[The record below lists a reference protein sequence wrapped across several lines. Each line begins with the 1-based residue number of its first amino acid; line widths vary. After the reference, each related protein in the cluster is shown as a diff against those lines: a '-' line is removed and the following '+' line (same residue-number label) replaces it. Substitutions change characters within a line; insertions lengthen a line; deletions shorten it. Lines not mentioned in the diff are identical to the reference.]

1 MRAIVSVLGQ
11 DRPGIIAHVS
21 TALYK
26 CNANILDI
34 SQTVLRDEI
43 FAMTMLIDLSKLNTS
58 FGDLK
63 EKLDCVSGEIGM
75 EIKLQREEI
84 FKSMHRV

>member
-1 MRAIVSVLGQ
+1 MRAIVSVLGH
-11 DRPGIIAHVS
+11 DKPGIIAHVS
-21 TALYK
+21 TALYE
-26 CNANILDI
+26 CNTNILDI

-43 FAMTMLIDLSKLNTS
+43 FAMTMLIDLSKTNTS
-58 FGDLK
+58 FGELK
-63 EKLDCVSGEIGM
+63 TKLEAVSEEIGM

>member
-11 DRPGIIAHVS
+11 DRPGIIAQVS
-21 TALYK
+21 TALAEA
-26 CNANILDI
+26 NVNILDI

-43 FAMTMLIDLSKLNTS
+43 FAMTMLIDMSGANCS
-58 FGDLK
+58 FGEVK
-63 EKLDCVSGEIGM
+63 GRLDGVSESLGM
-75 EIKLQREEI
+75 QIRLQRDEI

>member
-11 DRPGIIAHVS
+11 DRPGIIARVS
-21 TALYK
+21 TALAES
-26 CNANILDI
+26 NVNILDI

-43 FAMTMLIDLSKLNTS
+43 FAMTMLIDTAGMTGS
-58 FGDLK
+58 FDELK
-63 EKLDCVSGEIGM
+63 DVLDGVSEEVGM
-75 EIKLQREEI
+75 QIRLQREEI

>member
-11 DRPGIIAHVS
+11 DRPGIIARVA
-21 TALYK
+21 TALAE
-26 CNANILDI
+26 NDVNILDI

-43 FAMTMLIDLSKLNTS
+43 FAMTMLIDTAGMKAS
-58 FGDLK
+58 FGELK
-63 EKLDCVSGEIGM
+63 TVLDGVSEEVGM
-75 EIKLQREEI
+75 QIRLQREEI